1 MEQFRGLLEAS
12 PDAVLVVNREGVVC
26 HANRNV
32 ENVLGYAPE
41 EVRGA
46 PVETLLPEEDRDRHV
61 EHREAYFESPE
72 PRPMGEGLELYAR
85 RADGTEIPVEVSLG
99 PVETDGEQYVIAV
112 VVDVSE
118 RREHKRELRRE
129 KRQFEAVFDNP
140 VSFMAILETDGTVR
154 RINEPA
160 CELGGVEPGDVVGQP
175 FPETPWWN
183 HSEALQADLRSW
195 IDRAADGGFVRYEAD
210 HVGPDGEK
218 TTVDGTLY
226 PVTDDGEVTA
236 LVAAGRDITG
246 IKERERALEAKNER
260 LDGFASVVSHDIRNP
275 LNVATG
281 RLELAREECDSD
293 HLEDV
298 TYALT
303 RMESLVD
310 DLLVLARQG
319 DSLDT
324 LEAVDLA
331 ELLEECW
338 AIVETTAVCL
348 EVETDRTILADRGR
362 LAQVF
367 ENLFRNTVEHAAT
380 SSETTI
386 RVGSLPDGFFLEDD
400 GEGIPPDERERVFE
414 AGYSTG
420 EDGTGLGLR
429 IVAEIV
435 DAHGWDVTITE
446 SEDGGARFVFTGVD
460 TPETP
465 TGRQ

>member
-1 MEQFRGLLEAS
+1 MEQFRGLLKAS
-12 PDAVLVVNREGVVC
+12 PDAVLVVDEEGVVC

-32 ENVLGYAPE
+32 EDVLGYAPE
-41 EVRGA
+41 GIRGK
-46 PVETLLPEEDRDRHV
+46 PVERLLPVKDRDRHV
-61 EHREAYFESPE
+61 EHRETYLESPE
-72 PRPMGEGLELYAR
+72 PRPMGEELELYAR

-99 PVETDGEQYVIAV
+99 PVETNGEQYVVAV

-118 RREHKRELRRE
+118 RRERKRELRRE

-140 VSFMAILETDGTVR
+140 VSFMAILAPDGTVR

-160 CELGGVEPGDVVGQP
+160 REFGGIEPGDVVGEP

-183 HSEALQADLRSW
+183 HCEQLQSDLREW
-195 IDRAADGGFVRYEAD
+195 IGRAAAGEFVRYEAD
-210 HVGPDGEK
+210 HVGPGGEEI
-218 TTVDGTLY
+218 TIDGTLY

-246 IKERERALEAKNER
+246 IKERKRALEAKNER
-260 LDGFASVVSHDIRNP
+260 LDEFASVVSHDLRNP

-281 RLELAREECDSD
+281 RLELAREECDSP

-298 TYALT
+298 TYALE

-319 DSLDT
+319 ESLDS
-324 LEAVDLA
+324 LEAVDLE

-367 ENLFRNTVEHAAT
+367 ENLFRNAVEHAST
-380 SSETTI
+380 DSETTI

-400 GEGIPPDERERVFE
+400 GEGIPPEERERVFE
-414 AGYSTG
+414 AGYSTD

-435 DAHGWDVTITE
+435 DAHGWEVSIGK
-446 SEDGGARFVFTGVD
+446 SKDGGARFAFTGV
-460 TPETP
+460 EFAE
-465 TGRQ
+465 Q

>member
-1 MEQFRGLLEAS
+1 MDQFRGLLEAS
-12 PDAVLVVNREGVVC
+12 PDAVLVVDEGGVVRR
-26 HANRNV
+26 ANRNA
-32 ENVLGYAPE
+32 EDVLGYSPGE
-41 EVRGA
+41 IRGA

-61 EHREAYFESPE
+61 EYREEYFESPE
-72 PRPMGEGLELYAR
+72 PRPMGKGLELRAR

-99 PVETDGEQYVIAV
+99 PVESGGEQFVVAV
-112 VVDVSE
+112 VSDVSE
-118 RREHKRELRRE
+118 RRERKRELRRE

-140 VSFMAILETDGTVR
+140 VSFMAILDLDGTVQ

-160 CELGGVEPGDVVGQP
+160 REFGGVEPEDVVGQS

-183 HSEALQADLRSW
+183 HCEKLQADLREW
-195 IDRAADGGFVRYEAD
+195 IDRAAAGEFVRYEAD

-218 TTVDGTLY
+218 ITIDGTLY

-236 LVAAGRDITG
+236 LVAAGREITG
-246 IKERERALEAKNER
+246 IKERERTLEAKNER
-260 LDGFASVVSHDIRNP
+260 LDEFASVVSHDLRNP

-281 RLELAREECDSD
+281 RLELAREECDSA

-298 TYALT
+298 TYALE

-319 DSLDT
+319 ESLDA
-324 LEAVDLA
+324 LEPVDLE

-338 AIVETTAVCL
+338 AIVETTAVSL
-348 EVETDRTILADRGR
+348 EIETDRTILADRGR

-367 ENLFRNTVEHAAT
+367 ENLFRNAVEHT
-380 SSETTI
+380 STGSETTI

-435 DAHGWDVTITE
+435 DAHGWEVSVGE
-446 SEDGGARFVFTGVD
+446 SEEGGARFAFTGVD
-460 TPETP
+460 VVE
-465 TGRQ
+465 Q